1 MPTWDATL
9 SFKDFYHDDELSIAE
24 KAEKVSN
31 AIIAKFASILDSDTD
46 DFDEDLDSLTTDFQ
60 NLSAY
65 DKAEADHFDN
75 IMSGLYDWADW
86 NRVWI
91 ETQ

>member
-9 SFKDFYHDDELSIAE
+9 SLKDFYHDDELSIAE

-31 AIIAKFASILDSDTD
+31 VIRAKFANVLDNDKD
-46 DFDEDLDSLTTDFQ
+46 NFDEDLDSLAADFRRI
-60 NLSAY
+60 SAH
-65 DKAEADHFDN
+65 DRVTANHFDN
-75 IMSGLYDWADW
+75 IMSDLYDWADW

-91 ETQ
+91 ETR

>member
-31 AIIAKFASILDSDTD
+31 AITAKFASILDSDKD
-46 DFDEDLDSLTTDFQ
+46 NFDEDLDLLVRDFS

-65 DKAEADHFDN
+65 NKAEADHFDN
-75 IMSGLYDWADW
+75 IMSDLYDWADW